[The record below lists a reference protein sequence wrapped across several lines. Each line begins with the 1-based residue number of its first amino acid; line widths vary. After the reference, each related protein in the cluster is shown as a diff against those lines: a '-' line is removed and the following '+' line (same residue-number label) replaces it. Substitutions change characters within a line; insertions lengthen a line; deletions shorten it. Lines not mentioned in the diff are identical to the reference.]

1 MRWKLLRRRLSI
13 SAPRMIVRSRL
24 PWPLRWAALAVMF
37 GFSAAIALW
46 AFEFGKEIAGL
57 DRGDKEEL
65 IRVRQELVLLK
76 QEHEAAKSVSNTA
89 ESLVRAERSAQE
101 KLAQQLRQLESE
113 KQALQADLGFFERLL
128 PAADDGGMQLRGL
141 QIDTAEAGRMRYQL
155 LVMQSGKNAPDFK
168 GRIELTA
175 SGQLD
180 GKAWSL
186 PMQAGAL
193 TMKQYARVEGEVE
206 VPAGA
211 VIKAVQARV
220 LDAKGVVQATRT
232 VKP

>member
-65 IRVRQELVLLK
+65 VRVRQELVLLK

>member
-1 MRWKLLRRRLSI
+1 MAVVAAQDFLADAERPTLLRE
-13 SAPRMIVRSRL
+13 AEKQ
-24 PWPLRWAALAVMF
+24 LAD
-37 GFSAAIALW
+37 A
-46 AFEFGKEIAGL
+46 
-57 DRGDKEEL
+57 
-65 IRVRQELVLLK
+65 RQELVLLK

>member
-37 GFSAAIALW
+37 GFSAALALW

-89 ESLVRAERSAQE
+89 ESLVKAERSAQE
-101 KLAQQLRQLESE
+101 KLAEQLRQLESE

-128 PAADDGGMQLRGL
+128 PAADDGGLQLRGL

-168 GRIELTA
+168 GRIELTV

-186 PMQAGAL
+186 PIQAGSFA
-193 TMKQYARVEGEVE
+193 MKQYARVEGDVE

-220 LDAKGVVQATRT
+220 LDAKGVAQATRT

>member
-13 SAPRMIVRSRL
+13 SAPRMIVSSRL
-24 PWPLRWAALAVMF
+24 PWPLRWAALALMF

-65 IRVRQELVLLK
+65 LRVRQELVLLR
-76 QEHEAAKSVSNTA
+76 QEHEAALSVANTA
-89 ESLVRAERSAQE
+89 DSLVKAERATHE
-101 KLAQQLRQLESE
+101 KLAQQLRQAESE

-128 PAADDGGMQLRGL
+128 PAADDGGVQLRGL
-141 QIDTAEAGRMRYQL
+141 QIETAEPGRLRYQV
-155 LVMQSGKNAPDFK
+155 LVMQSAKGAADFK
-168 GRIELTA
+168 GSAELVA

-180 GKAWSL
+180 GKAASWPL
-186 PMQAGAL
+186 LLGPL
-193 TMKQYARVEGEVE
+193 TLKQYARLEGTAE
-206 VPAGA
+206 VPPGA
-211 VIKAVQARV
+211 VIKTVQARV
-220 LDAKGVVQATRT
+220 LDARGVVQATRT

>member
-65 IRVRQELVLLK
+65 LRVRQELVLLK

-89 ESLVRAERSAQE
+89 ESLVKAERTAQE

-128 PAADDGGMQLRGL
+128 PAADDGGLQLRGL
-141 QIDTAEAGRMRYQL
+141 QIDTAEAGRMRYQV

-193 TMKQYARVEGEVE
+193 AMKQYARVEGAVE